1 MKKDYLNSK
10 SLADGTEVRMF
21 RNLRSYTNSVQMY
34 LPNCEGKKRWIV
46 VGYIDKARLDD
57 AQFIVQ
63 EKTRQKVIAE
73 NKVNYAHAFV
83 KGKWRSSWTFGQGH
97 SRNFDIDEVSYNP
110 YGSGYF
116 KTLDWYGGD
125 DILPDWRGTV
135 YFGKETT
142 TDGRL
147 TLWKERG

>member
-135 YFGKETT
+135 YFGKDSTP
-142 TDGRL
+142 DGTL

>member
-34 LPNCEGKKRWIV
+34 LPNCEGKKGWIV

-135 YFGKETT
+135 YFGKDSTP
-142 TDGRL
+142 DGTL

>member
-142 TDGRL
+142 TDGTL